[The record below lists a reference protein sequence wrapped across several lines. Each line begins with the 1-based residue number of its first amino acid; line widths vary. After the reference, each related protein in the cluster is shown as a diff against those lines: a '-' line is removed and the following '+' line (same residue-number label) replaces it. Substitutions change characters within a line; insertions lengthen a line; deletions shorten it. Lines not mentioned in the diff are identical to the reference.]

1 MNIAEH
7 KLNLFWQINQLP
19 ENLLIELENIVAR
32 LNVKTEQPF
41 VSQALNKSETKTE
54 NFITLFAGAIPDFP
68 EIDFEGFPEERD
80 LL

>member
-19 ENLLIELENIVAR
+19 ESFLIELEKIVAR
-32 LNVKTEQPF
+32 LNVKSEQQF
-41 VSQALNKSETKTE
+41 ISQTVNKDEMKTE
-54 NFITLFAGAIPDFP
+54 DFITLFAGAIFDFP
-68 EIDFEGFPEERD
+68 EIEFEGFPEERD